1 MVYIGKPA
9 PDLAQQIDMCWS
21 VMTEGD
27 VDRTF
32 YEILPDSNVNLTIRF
47 SSSGCRMVLLGPAT
61 EKASIEIDNASDYFC
76 IRFRPAQV
84 PRLVDVSPSEL
95 INGFVDIPKIRG
107 MSIDS
112 LADRLHSLPDAA
124 SRQRVM
130 EDLVRGSLPL
140 VRNERCRQATALLDL
155 HGGRLQV
162 GQLAAEMGI
171 HIRALERLFLE
182 QLGMTP
188 KRLIRLVRLQHLLSS
203 LRAGSFNS
211 LTDLAHACGY
221 TDQSHMIKDF
231 KELTGRL
238 PGESGCGDARP
249 LSDAPLTGV
258 VHRYR
263 P

>member
-1 MVYIGKPA
+1 
-9 PDLAQQIDMCWS
+9 MCWS
-21 VMTEGD
+21 VTSEGGNG
-27 VDRTF
+27 RTF
-32 YEILPDSNVNLTIRF
+32 YEILPDSNMNLTIRF
-47 SSSGCRMVLLGPAT
+47 SSAGCRMVLLGPGT
-61 EKASIEIDNASDYFC
+61 EKASIEIDNESDYFC

-84 PRLVDVSPSEL
+84 PRLADVSPSEL
-95 INGFVDIPKIRG
+95 IDGFIDIPKIQG
-107 MSIDS
+107 ISVDS

-140 VRNERCRQATALLDL
+140 VRNERCRKATALLDI

-162 GQLAAEMGI
+162 SQLAAEMGL
-171 HIRALERLFLE
+171 HIRTLERLFLD

-211 LTDLAHACGY
+211 LADLAHTCGY
-221 TDQSHMIKDF
+221 TDQSHMIRDF

-249 LSDAPLTGV
+249 LADAPQTRI